1 MSSTGQRGLI
11 ETKRDGPESDSQM
24 NSHKGLNL
32 LDGPVQF
39 KKDWKRQRLI
49 WPRNSQHQTSLPF
62 ISGQECGHST
72 GRDSAIHVP
81 FGPRHFGASP
91 FSSPCLPQ
99 RKKQSGQS
107 IRP

>member
-1 MSSTGQRGLI
+1 MSKDVTMSSTGQRGLI

-24 NSHKGLNL
+24 NRHKGLNL

-62 ISGQECGHST
+62 ISG
-72 GRDSAIHVP
+72 
-81 FGPRHFGASP
+81 
-91 FSSPCLPQ
+91 
-99 RKKQSGQS
+99 
-107 IRP
+107 